1 MNPQSAEPSRS
12 QLDKAFVG
20 GLAWTAGGK
29 WATQFVTWLSVF
41 IAARLLSPS
50 DFGTMEMA
58 AYVGAFASVLA
69 EFGIGTAV
77 LQMQELDRRI
87 LAQLNT
93 VSVVFNTIMFGVTVA
108 IAPLVAIFFRSRH
121 LTLLTIINGLTFV
134 LTSFQTVP
142 QGLLQ
147 RDMDYRRLSLA
158 EAVHAI
164 VQAVVTVAGAFTG
177 IGYWALLAGPMA
189 GKGIATVLAVVWK
202 PVPLALPRWKEV
214 SAPMRFSFS
223 VVVSRLSWVAYS
235 SADGVIVGRIMGQS
249 PLGVYR
255 LAMNLATAPAEKI
268 SMLLMRVTGPLLAK
282 VQHDRSAIRRYF
294 LFISDALALAIF
306 PLVFGLAAIAPEA
319 ITVTVGRKW
328 TGAIVPLQWL
338 AVFMAFRTLN
348 SLMVQVLTS
357 LRRTSYLM
365 WVSLFTTI
373 VMPVSFLIAVRW
385 GIGAV
390 AAAWI
395 LMSPVTMLP
404 PAMKLFRLIQC
415 SLGEY
420 LAILSPPMVASA
432 VMLCAVFGLKRWLL
446 PVGLPPLW
454 SLVAQV
460 TAGAVVYMG
469 VLLGVYRPVVMRYVQ
484 FFRHLKDN

>member
-1 MNPQSAEPSRS
+1 MNPPSTVPSRS

-20 GLAWTAGGK
+20 GLAWTAGSK
-29 WATQFVTWLSVF
+29 WVTQLVTWLSVF
-41 IAARLLSPS
+41 ISARLLSPS

-58 AYVGAFASVLA
+58 AYVATFASLLA

-77 LQMQELDRRI
+77 LQMHELDSRI

-93 VSVVFNTIMFGVTVA
+93 ISVVFYTIMLGFA
-108 IAPLVAIFFRSRH
+108 ASIAPLVATFFRSEQI
-121 LTLLTIINGLTFV
+121 TLPIIVYSLGFAFTA
-134 LTSFQTVP
+134 FQAVP

-158 EAVHAI
+158 EATQAI
-164 VQAVVTVAGAFTG
+164 VQAVVTVAGAFSG
-177 IGYWALLAGPMA
+177 MGYWALVAGQMA
-189 GKGIATVLAVVWK
+189 GRAAATVLVVFWK
-202 PVPLALPRWKEV
+202 PVPFALPRWKQV
-214 SAPMRFSFS
+214 SAPMRFGFS
-223 VVVSRLSWVAYS
+223 VAVDRLAWTAYS
-235 SADGVIVGRIMGQS
+235 LADGVIVGRILGQS

-255 LAMNLATAPAEKI
+255 LAMNLASAPAEKI

-282 VQHDRSAIRRYF
+282 VQHDHSAMKRYF
-294 LFISDALALAIF
+294 LFISDALALSIF

-328 TGAIVPLQWL
+328 AGAIVPLQWL

-348 SLMVQVLTS
+348 SLMGQVLTS
-357 LRRTSYLM
+357 LRRAAYLM
-365 WVSLFTTI
+365 WVSLFTAI
-373 VMPVSFLIAVRW
+373 VMTVSFLVAARW
-385 GIGAV
+385 GISAV

-395 LMSPVTMLP
+395 VMSPVTMLP
-404 PAMKLFRLIQC
+404 PAIKLFRLIQC
-415 SLGEY
+415 GLREY
-420 LAILSPPMVASA
+420 LAILSPPAVASA

-460 TAGAVVYMG
+460 TAGAAVYMG
-469 VLLGVYRPVVMRYVQ
+469 VLLSVYRPVVMRYVQ
-484 FFRHLKDN
+484 FVQHLRDN